1 MFIAYYI
8 LMITGEKFAREDAWS
23 MVEGMWFASFVF
35 LPIGIW
41 LTYKAAT
48 DSGVMNME
56 SYQALF
62 KRLMRFLTFNR
73 HKPE

>member
-1 MFIAYYI
+1 MFN
-8 LMITGEKFAREDAWS
+8 
-23 MVEGMWFASFVF
+23 GMWLASFIFFPV
-35 LPIGIW
+35 GVW

-62 KRLMRFLTFNR
+62 KKIIRIITFKR
-73 HKPE
+73 SKTES